1 MHIVVQSFGMTVR
14 NKRRH
19 VLPSERQ
26 MQYQKNVLIGF
37 GVKQYSYFTYWTKQM
52 NRSDGEFFPNGEA
65 MMNRQG
71 EKTKM
76 WYRVQKINK
85 ELTELA
91 PLLWEFDYRANAF
104 FANKPFC
111 IQPTF
116 LEMARGG
123 KLSQV
128 KDVQVDR
135 DVVLVTEQ
143 YDKKK
148 KQYMYCVTNVTD
160 PIAYAK
166 KYQWEKQVTTLQFDE
181 KYGVADIYHKG
192 KWRKVALENG
202 KLTLSLYSGDGVI
215 ILPYKE

>member
-1 MHIVVQSFGMTVR
+1 
-14 NKRRH
+14 
-19 VLPSERQ
+19 
-26 MQYQKNVLIGF
+26 
-37 GVKQYSYFTYWTKQM
+37 
-52 NRSDGEFFPNGEA
+52 
-65 MMNRQG
+65 
-71 EKTKM
+71 
-76 WYRVQKINK
+76 
-85 ELTELA
+85 
-91 PLLWEFDYRANAF
+91 
-104 FANKPFC
+104 
-111 IQPTF
+111 
-116 LEMARGG
+116 MARGG

-166 KYQWEKQVTTLQFDE
+166 KYQREKQVTMLQFDE

-202 KLTLSLYSGDGVI
+202 KLILSLYSGDGVI

>member
-1 MHIVVQSFGMTVR
+1 MHIVMQSFGMKVR
-14 NKRRH
+14 NKQRH

-26 MQYQKNVLIGF
+26 MQYQKNVLIAF

-52 NRSDGEFFPNGEA
+52 NRKNGEMFPDGQA
-65 MMNRQG
+65 IINRQG
-71 EKTKM
+71 EKTRM
-76 WYRVQKINK
+76 YRPVQKINN
-85 ELTELA
+85 ELTALA
-91 PLLWEFDYRANAF
+91 PLLWDFKYCANAF
-104 FANKPFC
+104 FVKAPFC
-111 IQPTF
+111 TGTTF
-116 LEMARGG
+116 LEMVRGG
-123 KLSQV
+123 KLSQI
-128 KDVQVDR
+128 KDVQVDKE
-135 DVVLVTEQ
+135 VVLVTEQ

-215 ILPYKE
+215 VLPYKE